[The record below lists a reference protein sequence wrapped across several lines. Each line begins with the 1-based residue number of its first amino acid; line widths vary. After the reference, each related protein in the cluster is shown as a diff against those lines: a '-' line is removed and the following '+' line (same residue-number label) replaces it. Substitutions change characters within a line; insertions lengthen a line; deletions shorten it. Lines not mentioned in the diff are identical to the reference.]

1 MDKVEKKGDEL
12 LKNMGKIMGS
22 RIDEMTNS
30 TNMVMLDLMKIIESM
45 KKENPD
51 LKIEVNP
58 KILIPKPIEEEIKE
72 IEKLPDDDKKK
83 LARSLKG
90 MKDAVSMKKLKAI
103 SDMFKNKEN
112 GIVED
117 NKKLMSMEYEELIK
131 IYNDIT
137 VCFSSVF

>member
-1 MDKVEKKGDEL
+1 MEFNAEVKRVTDPIYQKV
-12 LKNMGKIMGS
+12 S
-22 RIDEMTNS
+22 RTIPE
-30 TNMVMLDLMKIIESM
+30 
-45 KKENPD
+45 
-51 LKIEVNP
+51 IEVNP

-112 GIVED
+112 GIAED

-131 IYNDIT
+131 IYNDIMQIEEKKDEEQKLMMD
-137 VCFSSVF
+137 VYHELKRREKENDNK